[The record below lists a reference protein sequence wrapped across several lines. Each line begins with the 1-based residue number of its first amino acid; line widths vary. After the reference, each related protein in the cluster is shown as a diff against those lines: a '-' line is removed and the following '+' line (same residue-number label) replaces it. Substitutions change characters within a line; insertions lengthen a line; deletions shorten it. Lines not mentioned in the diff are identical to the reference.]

1 MGGPPIEVAGSRRRT
16 HLAGMAKNSSDGSS
30 LRKPGR
36 GGNDEGWKTAPSRET
51 THDDPAGKDAAIEKG
66 RKPLENAPGLVPDK
80 DEGDG
85 QRR

>member
-1 MGGPPIEVAGSRRRT
+1 
-16 HLAGMAKNSSDGSS
+16 MAKTSHDGSS

-36 GGNDEGWKTAPSRET
+36 GGNDEGWKSAPSRET

-66 RKPLENAPGLVPDK
+66 RKPLENAPGVAREHEGDEQEG

-85 QRR
+85 QHR